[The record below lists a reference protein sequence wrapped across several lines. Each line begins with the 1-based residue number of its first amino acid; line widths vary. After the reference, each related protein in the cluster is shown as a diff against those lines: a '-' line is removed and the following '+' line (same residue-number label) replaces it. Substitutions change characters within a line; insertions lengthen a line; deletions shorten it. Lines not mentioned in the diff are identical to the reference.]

1 MIRNILLDAG
11 PLGTLS
17 NPKPSSEVIALGE
30 WVESLIE
37 GGVNIIIPEIA
48 DFEVRREL
56 LRAEKV
62 KGLYRLD
69 VLKEQLFY
77 LPITTEAMLIA
88 AEFWATARRGGF
100 PTAGNAAL
108 DADVILAA
116 QTATISDKPGETLL
130 ATTNVGHLGRFIDAR
145 LWSEIPAP

>member
-1 MIRNILLDAG
+1 M
-11 PLGTLS
+11 
-17 NPKPSSEVIALGE
+17 
-30 WVESLIE
+30 
-37 GGVNIIIPEIA
+37 NIIIPEIA

-69 VLKEQLFY
+69 VLNEQLFY